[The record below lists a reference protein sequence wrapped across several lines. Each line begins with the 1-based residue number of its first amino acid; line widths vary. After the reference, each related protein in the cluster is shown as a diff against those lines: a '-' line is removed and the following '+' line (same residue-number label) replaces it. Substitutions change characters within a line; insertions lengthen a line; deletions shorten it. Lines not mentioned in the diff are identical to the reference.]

1 DCTLLSMAGT
11 FYPTKGTLFDA
22 IGDFFDHPWGSRRR
36 YQTYKL
42 WVRQP
47 PRLPLAWHP
56 CCIYE
61 RPRGGDER
69 LPAMFHSAGSA
80 NPMRSPSISAS
91 DDSSYI
97 TGTELFVD
105 GGFAQV

>member
-1 DCTLLSMAGT
+1 MAGT

-80 NPMRSPSISAS
+80 NPMRSPRPWYFWRPTIAVTSLERNCLSTAV
-91 DDSSYI
+91 
-97 TGTELFVD
+97 LHRC
-105 GGFAQV
+105 